1 MLAVFP
7 PEVHTQRPPLAERR
21 LTHGAAELVLQ
32 TAAAVAVAA
41 ADVTLPMQ
49 RQTLVGREAS
59 GTAGEVALQGRGRVR
74 GRSVPPAARVA
85 VTRLT
90 NLQRENGGVNV
101 TITPFR
107 KVITLF

>member
-7 PEVHTQRPPLAERR
+7 PEVHTQRPPLAECR

-32 TAAAVAVAA
+32 TAAVAVAA

-49 RQTLVGREAS
+49 RQTLVGRETS

-74 GRSVPPAARVA
+74 GRGVPPTARVA
-85 VTRLT
+85 ATRLT